1 MRLALCWAR
10 PSGPCLLHE
19 VGVVLARGGRGRS
32 RTYFFRENCVIPQT
46 TGGRPQWS
54 AGKVRSRGESQFP
67 MREPDLC
74 VVGTVARRPAVPAYL
89 VGVRPRVR

>member
-1 MRLALCWAR
+1 MSALAASMMGQPRARGGPGTDVRLALCWAR

-67 MREPDLC
+67 MRE
-74 VVGTVARRPAVPAYL
+74 R
-89 VGVRPRVR
+89 